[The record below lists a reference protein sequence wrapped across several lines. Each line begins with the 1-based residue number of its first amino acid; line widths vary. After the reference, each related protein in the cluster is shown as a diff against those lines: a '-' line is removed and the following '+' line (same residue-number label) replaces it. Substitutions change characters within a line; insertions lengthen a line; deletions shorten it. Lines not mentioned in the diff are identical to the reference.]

1 MKRRVLFIF
10 ILIFWMITLSTFLS
24 IRIEEWMMPFISTTE
39 TNPKD
44 VNSEIPADSLFY
56 DDMGMHIYRT
66 YMGQGWEPGIRV
78 REISQEDYF
87 IIDGKVRF
95 NQGSGEFIQY
105 ATRTPR
111 VGEEVRKPESA
122 FLTED
127 DNWIAVFPDGIPEYE
142 LKDDKMSVEA
152 KTDTSMVV
160 CAPEAAA
167 PFMEDRARSAVIVEK
182 EDFEWYEPHT
192 SSFYSLG
199 DLRAFMNNIMLLG
212 ILAAMMLFTVIL
224 WAWSFC
230 LSRNYIK
237 YKKQLIINGSVAAGL
252 LALSPLL
259 LHFINLPASLLP
271 QYHIT
276 DFPHYT
282 KVFGELFTE
291 LNRLTDAGSEIAA
304 AAIQQSEFSAVLFFI
319 ILVLGAVLGIL
330 GNAREEVLDS
340 EIEAMIEQRNEARK
354 AKDFATADAIRNQLK
369 EMGIVLEDTP
379 QGVKWSKIQ

>member
-66 YMGQGWEPGIRV
+66 RIGQGWEPGIRV
-78 REISQEDYF
+78 WEVSKSDYF
-87 IIDGKVRF
+87 VIDGMVRF
-95 NQGSGEFIQY
+95 EQSSGDFIQY
-105 ATRTPR
+105 ATRTLR
-111 VGEEVRKPESA
+111 VGDEVRLPENV

-127 DNWIAVFPDGIPEYE
+127 DNWLAVFPEGIPEYE
-142 LKDDKMSVEA
+142 FKDNKMSVETKSETA
-152 KTDTSMVV
+152 MLV
-160 CAPEAAA
+160 CAPKAAS

-182 EDFEWYEPHT
+182 ADEEWYKPHT

-199 DLRAFMNNIMLLG
+199 DLRVFMNNIMLLG
-212 ILAAMMLFTVIL
+212 VLAAMMIFTVIL
-224 WAWSFC
+224 WAWSFR
-230 LSRNYIK
+230 LSKEPTKN
-237 YKKQLIINGSVAAGL
+237 KKLLIINGSVGAGL
-252 LALSPLL
+252 LMLSPLL

-276 DFPHYT
+276 DFPHYA

-304 AAIQQSEFSAVLFFI
+304 AAIRQAETSVVLFFV
-319 ILVLGAVLGIL
+319 ILALGVLLGIITIGLEVFL
-330 GNAREEVLDS
+330 G
-340 EIEAMIEQRNEARK
+340 
-354 AKDFATADAIRNQLK
+354 RNQKCGKHK
-369 EMGIVLEDTP
+369 EN
-379 QGVKWSKIQ
+379 